1 MAIKEQRKKNQTS
14 PTSKIIYMSPPPPKK
29 KTLFC
34 LSPKYRFMI
43 ELVLSQ
49 TMTYSS
55 EGWKFVSTKA
65 APAHSSICNLASF
78 LWAIFFYVHA
88 FIFV

>member
-14 PTSKIIYMSPPPPKK
+14 PTSKIIYVPPPK

-49 TMTYSS
+49 TMIYSS

>member
-1 MAIKEQRKKNQTS
+1 MAIKEQRKKIN
-14 PTSKIIYMSPPPPKK
+14 PPPKK
-29 KTLFC
+29 QTKTTLSC

-43 ELVLSQ
+43 GLVLSQ

-55 EGWKFVSTKA
+55 EGWRFISTKA